1 MGFYNFY
8 NLLLVILLIVILV
21 KVNRYARDSKYNLKS
36 LEDKIDRL
44 QKFIAEQK
52 TPVSNSAIV
61 TEKIREDV
69 LPNVEQPFGEIVP
82 TIIPIQESSIQE
94 ENIPKHEPENYS
106 DEEEFAVMEE
116 KLSSTVHFTN
126 DIHPIETIT
135 EEAPKRKYVEPK
147 KPWLQKFKE
156 QNPDIEKFIG
166 EN

>member
-21 KVNRYARDSKYNLKS
+21 KVNRYARDSKNNLKS

-61 TEKIREDV
+61 TEKIREQV

-82 TIIPIQESSIQE
+82 TIIPIQESSIPE
-94 ENIPKHEPENYS
+94 ENIPK
-106 DEEEFAVMEE
+106 
-116 KLSSTVHFTN
+116 
-126 DIHPIETIT
+126 I
-135 EEAPKRKYVEPK
+135 
-147 KPWLQKFKE
+147 
-156 QNPDIEKFIG
+156 
-166 EN
+166 